1 MTAQVQ
7 ATPTKKHN
15 TLRKFTSEEYQK
27 MYELGILNEDE
38 RLELL
43 NGRIIKRYKQST
55 QHSGIKNRLLR
66 WLFGDLREEVTPFV
80 PCPIRLDKYNQVS
93 IDVVVAKFRE
103 DDYARKEL
111 EPEEDIYFCIEVA
124 DKSLEKDRTEK
135 MPVYATSKIPEYWI
149 ANLKDFQIEVFKQP
163 KDGDYQVKEI
173 YKMGDSVTCEEIDF
187 TISVEDL
194 FKYLKK
200 NNSK

>member
-1 MTAQVQ
+1 MTVQ
-7 ATPTKKHN
+7 AQAAPTTEHN

-27 MYELGILNEDE
+27 MYELGILDEDE

-43 NGRIIKRYKQST
+43 NGRIIKRHKQST
-55 QHSGIKNRLLR
+55 QHSGIKSRLMR
-66 WLFGDLREEVTPFV
+66 WLFRDLSERVTPFV
-80 PCPIRLDKYNQVS
+80 PCPIRLDQYNQVL

-111 EPEEDIYFCIEVA
+111 KPEEDIYFCIEVA